1 MRLRY
6 EIDSLLSDERA
17 GWISNF
23 KWVGLDF
30 AAEWKSELLWVLT
43 AWNFFFFL
51 FNFCVRDLE
60 SRNSFSIRF
69 TFASAGKSP
78 VSDPRQPLG
87 KTLEVLDVSPKRPS
101 LQIHPNS
108 KYTSVPFSFPKCRID
123 GGGRVFLSVPNST
136 DVSASRL
143 LYNSFVNNSDKRRFG
158 EGPRRRST
166 TFIRNHLHFVKGK
179 KNQEL
184 EDECLALWQPK
195 GYRRC
200 SVHSRTNGMGPPVT
214 LRLAICSPRGLRNV
228 DAGAGGSEF
237 CHTSICQ
244 LSISDV
250 SWDLCCAKDVDKEGL
265 MDWPLS
271 LAFDLSGIRVKRL
284 FFHSGYTT
292 VDVSTFWKELF

>member
-143 LYNSFVNNSDKRRFG
+143 LYNSFVNNSDKKK
-158 EGPRRRST
+158 
-166 TFIRNHLHFVKGK
+166 IRGRPPTEIDDLYKKSSPLCKRKEKSRVRGWMSGFVTA
-179 KNQEL
+179 Q
-184 EDECLALWQPK
+184 
-195 GYRRC
+195 
-200 SVHSRTNGMGPPVT
+200 
-214 LRLAICSPRGLRNV
+214 GLP
-228 DAGAGGSEF
+228 E
-237 CHTSICQ
+237 
-244 LSISDV
+244 
-250 SWDLCCAKDVDKEGL
+250 
-265 MDWPLS
+265 M
-271 LAFDLSGIRVKRL
+271 
-284 FFHSGYTT
+284 
-292 VDVSTFWKELF
+292 